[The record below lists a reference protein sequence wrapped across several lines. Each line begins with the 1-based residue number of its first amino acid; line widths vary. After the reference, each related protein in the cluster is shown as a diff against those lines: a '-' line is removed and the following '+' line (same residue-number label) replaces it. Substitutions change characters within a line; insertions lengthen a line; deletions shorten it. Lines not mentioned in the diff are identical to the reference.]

1 MKHFSIKWNSS
12 KQPRKQRK
20 FRYHAP
26 MHVRRRLIAAH
37 LDKFLR
43 KEYKRRSLPIR
54 KGDEVIITTGKF
66 DGTRGKISRVDMKA
80 LKVYIDSV
88 KVKKVSGQEVEAPI
102 DPSNV
107 MITKLNFDDKK
118 RRKFLN
124 RGKVALPVAPKKET
138 KEKKEAKTEKL
149 AAHT

>member
-20 FRYHAP
+20 YRYHAP
-26 MHVRRRLIAAH
+26 MHVRRKLMSAH

-43 KEYKRRSLPIR
+43 KEYKKRSLPIR
-54 KGDEVIITTGKF
+54 KGDEVIVTTGKF
-66 DGTRGKISRVDMKA
+66 DGTRGKISRVDMKK
-80 LKVYIDSV
+80 LKVYVDSV
-88 KVKKVSGQEVEAPI
+88 KVKKVSGQEVEAAI

-118 RRKFLN
+118 RRKFLQ
-124 RGKVALPVAPKKET
+124 RGKAAAPVAQSQKKELKEKKET
-138 KEKKEAKTEKL
+138 KKNE
-149 AAHT
+149 